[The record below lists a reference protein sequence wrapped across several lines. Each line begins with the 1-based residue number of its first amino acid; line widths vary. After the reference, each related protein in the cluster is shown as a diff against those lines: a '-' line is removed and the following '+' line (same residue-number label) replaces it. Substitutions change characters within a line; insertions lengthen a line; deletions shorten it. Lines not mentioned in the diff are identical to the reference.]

1 MKLFKPISYVDQTIF
16 IRTINYW
23 NQLSLNCNSSGGF
36 KGGAIWKYSP
46 SLQETSG
53 YKKKWI
59 YCPLANYLLNKN
71 T

>member
-36 KGGAIWKYSP
+36 KGGAIGKYSP
-46 SLQETSG
+46 PSRKLQDIKRNG
-53 YKKKWI
+53 YIDMPKSQ
-59 YCPLANYLLNKN
+59 
-71 T
+71 